1 MIATL
6 TELPGLTDRVYG
18 ALREAIF
25 SLELEPGTSLVERDL
40 AERFGVSKSPVRDA
54 LQRLAG
60 EGLVTQTPFKGMSV
74 RVVGPEEADE
84 FYALHAELEQ
94 FAIRLATPLLTTTDL
109 NSMRSALDAAP
120 EAIVHKDLGR
130 LAQINHAFH
139 MIFIRNSR
147 NRVLEETFVSFNGRA
162 RVLNA
167 IGWRW
172 KPDLD
177 LELEQHRA
185 IYNAAVATDAELAA
199 SLMHDHI
206 DFFRR
211 HFRES
216 WEANAV
222 QSSSRRTS

>member
-1 MIATL
+1 M
-6 TELPGLTDRVYG
+6 P
-18 ALREAIF
+18 
-25 SLELEPGTSLVERDL
+25 LVERDL

-74 RVVGPEEADE
+74 RIVGPEEADE

-94 FAIRLATPLLTTTDL
+94 FAVRLATPCLTATDL
-109 NSMRSALDAAP
+109 ESMRSALDAAP
-120 EAIVHKDLGR
+120 EAILRNDLGL
-130 LAQINHAFH
+130 LALLNHTFH
-139 MIFIRNSR
+139 MAFIRKSG
-147 NRVLEETFVSFNGRA
+147 NRVLEETFDSFNGRA

-172 KPDLD
+172 KPDLQ
-177 LELEQHRA
+177 LELDQHKA
-185 IYNAAVATDAELAA
+185 IYIAANVGDADLAA
-199 SLMHDHI
+199 TLMHDHI

-216 WEANAV
+216 WEANAAHTA
-222 QSSSRRTS
+222 SRRTP